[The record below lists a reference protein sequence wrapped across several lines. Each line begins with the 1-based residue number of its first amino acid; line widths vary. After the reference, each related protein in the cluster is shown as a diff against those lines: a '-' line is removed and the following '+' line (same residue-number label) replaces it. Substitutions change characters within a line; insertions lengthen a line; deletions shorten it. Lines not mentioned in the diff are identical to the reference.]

1 STAPG
6 DARPPGIGIVF
17 PETAAIAV
25 IQSYD
30 YSYGHKLEAHM
41 TTYSVADAK
50 AGLPRLIDRA
60 LEGEEVV
67 ISRHGRPV
75 AELRRLQPA
84 ARAGAMATY
93 EWLRQRR
100 AQRAP
105 VAVTSVELLNELYES
120 EGD

>member
-1 STAPG
+1 
-6 DARPPGIGIVF
+6 
-17 PETAAIAV
+17 
-25 IQSYD
+25 
-30 YSYGHKLEAHM
+30 M

-75 AELRRLQPA
+75 AELRRLQPET
-84 ARAGAMATY
+84 RAGAAATY

-100 AQRAP
+100 AGRP
-105 VAVTSVELLNELYES
+105 VVGVSSVELLNELYE
-120 EGD
+120 EDGD